1 MAMDF
6 ERPDDFLFIGTVE
19 VVWQKDATTTITIQ
33 GIYEGPDQ
41 QINLGYPVMGND
53 HSVTFE
59 TASLP
64 GLANGMPLAVDGQ
77 SYVVRDVA
85 ALGDEVFSKA
95 TLKKV

>member
-6 ERPDDFLFIGTVE
+6 ERPDDFLFLGTVD
-19 VVWQKDATTTITIQ
+19 VVWQYDANTTLTVQ
-33 GIYEGPDQ
+33 GIFEGPDQ
-41 QINLGYPVMGND
+41 QINLGYPIMGND
-53 HSVTFE
+53 YSVTFE

-64 GLANGMPLAVDGQ
+64 GLTNGMPLTVDGQ
-77 SYVVRDVA
+77 SYIVRDIS